1 MQDVTRRQRERERER
16 EREQQPRDRMET
28 TGTHRQQTDSQ
39 PQTILGRQ
47 TIWKRMEL
55 LGIRPTCSRAEWWR
69 SHTHTHT
76 HTPTLDGQLTESG
89 QNCVEKDETH
99 IPQKNVR
106 RKMLMGSFGSTD
118 GTEKSKFNKEKWL
131 PLVYTPFKISHY
143 CCNVMK
149 KSPIGVYQRYTKRYP
164 IVGTMTE
171 ESRMRKQAWLR
182 HGCNAFNSKKKV
194 SSPMSFW
201 TEQDVLQYIKT
212 FDIDICSVYGE
223 IEKLDNNK
231 LHCTGC
237 QRTGCVFCGF
247 GCHLEK
253 GADRRFLRLKETH
266 PKLYD
271 YCMRGGKWID
281 NPDYIPNLPEY
292 DGAWKNWNPEKIWIP
307 DKGLGM
313 AFVFDTINEIYGEG
327 FIEY

>member
-1 MQDVTRRQRERERER
+1 
-16 EREQQPRDRMET
+16 
-28 TGTHRQQTDSQ
+28 
-39 PQTILGRQ
+39 
-47 TIWKRMEL
+47 
-55 LGIRPTCSRAEWWR
+55 
-69 SHTHTHT
+69 
-76 HTPTLDGQLTESG
+76 
-89 QNCVEKDETH
+89 
-99 IPQKNVR
+99 
-106 RKMLMGSFGSTD
+106 MGSFGSTD